1 MLGFLGR
8 TRAQSER
15 LLPQIRKLHLSL
27 QPSKIHLLIHP
38 SVHSVQQ
45 FTICGGE
52 DHQSNSYFSDLSVCA
67 GPQD

>member
-27 QPSKIHLLIHP
+27 QPSKIHPLIHV

-45 FTICGGE
+45 FMVCSGE
-52 DHQSNSYFSDLSVCA
+52 DHQFNSYFSDLSVCT